1 MVVRLF
7 SKRNK
12 STKDPGIENEG
23 NRYFSGE
30 RRPFMLCFVVFL
42 QCPLVTEPNIV
53 AHDKRNVYRVQL
65 QRQKVGQIRV
75 NLEVRGNKLMTD

>member
-7 SKRNK
+7 TKQSK
-12 STKDPGIENEG
+12 STKDTGIENEG

-30 RRPFMLCFVVFL
+30 RRPSMLWFVVFL

-53 AHDKRNVYRVQL
+53 AHDKRNFYRVQL
-65 QRQKVGQIRV
+65 
-75 NLEVRGNKLMTD
+75 